1 MIKRQRPAAA
11 PGLTDVC
18 TMIERPARS
27 LSIGFLVLL
36 LFLPLAGA
44 RVATEPALA
53 IIELQHR
60 PASEVMPW
68 IEPLLRPGE
77 VLTGTGF
84 QLFMRSGPDTLAE
97 VRAVLS
103 AVDRAARNL
112 VVTVRRG
119 ASGATLGRGI
129 GIEDSGDGPGVRWI
143 HRRGTARD
151 EGVQTVR
158 ILEGGQ
164 AFVRAGE
171 SIPHPEP
178 VVLLLPGADILA
190 FGVDYQDLERGF
202 LVRPWVEPND
212 RIRLE
217 IQFMDEREGR
227 SGGGRIDRQRVDT
240 VLSGPVGQWIS
251 ITHGDERHQST
262 ERRILGTRSL
272 REQQDVQIQVR
283 VDLAE

>member
-1 MIKRQRPAAA
+1 MIK
-11 PGLTDVC
+11 
-18 TMIERPARS
+18 RPARS

-36 LFLPLAGA
+36 LFLPMASA
-44 RVATEPALA
+44 RVAADPALA

-97 VRAVLS
+97 VRELLS

-119 ASGATLGRGI
+119 ASDAALGRGI
-129 GIEDSGDGPGVRWI
+129 GIEYPGEGPGVRWT
-143 HRRGTARD
+143 HRRGTGRD
-151 EGVQTVR
+151 EGLQTVR

-164 AFVRAGE
+164 AFIRAGE
-171 SIPHPEP
+171 SVPHPAHL
-178 VVLLLPGADILA
+178 VLLLPRADALA
-190 FGVDYQDLERGF
+190 FGFDYQDLERGF

-217 IQFMDEREGR
+217 IQYVHEREGR

-240 VLSGPVGQWIS
+240 VLSGPVGEWIS
-251 ITHGDERHQST
+251 ITHGDDLHQNT
-262 ERRILGTRSL
+262 ERWILGTRSL
-272 REQQDVQIQVR
+272 RERQDVQIQVR